1 MPVSRFRVEVAFA
14 GEGNFNSGSILY
26 YTANVKSNWLNGKGL
41 DINAKEAAQN
51 ELERMAGHLGDDV
64 RNQTDNGFPQQ
75 PFDVAAGTV
84 TCRLHRDIL
93 HFIEGT
99 FNAFTQA
106 VEPAVKV
113 ERVLDK
119 LIGPFRG
126 PDAIALEV
134 ELFLLPVFTEETL
147 VAEDVAVPDDRQ
159 DRFGGQ
165 ALIAVGRHQL
175 IGDRDAIQ
183 GGQQEQFT
191 Q

>member
-1 MPVSRFRVEVAFA
+1 M
-14 GEGNFNSGSILY
+14 
-26 YTANVKSNWLNGKGL
+26 KSNWLNGKGL

-75 PFDVAAGTV
+75 PFDVAAG
-84 TCRLHRDIL
+84 IL

-113 ERVLDK
+113 DRVLDK

-126 PDAIALEV
+126 PDTIALEV
-134 ELFLLPVFTEETL
+134 ELFLLPVFTQETL
-147 VAEDVAVPDDRQ
+147 VAEDVAVPDGRQ

-165 ALIAVGRHQL
+165 TLIAVGRHQL

-183 GGQQEQFT
+183 GGQQDQFT